1 MIRQP
6 FKARTAEE
14 LIALLSAVATAI
26 LAVIIIMLL
35 YFGREIIIP
44 IALAILLSFVL
55 APLVGALQRVRVPR
69 GLAVVG
75 VVLIAFAFIFAM
87 GSLLATQLAQL
98 AGDLPRYQSTIS
110 EKIQSFRETTAGR
123 GTLERASGMLKDLSK
138 ELDKPKEAMTAL
150 EAGSS
155 PKAVP
160 PKPVPVEVRQ
170 PDPGALESLQSLIS
184 PLLHPL
190 ATTGI
195 IVIFVIFILIQ
206 REDLR
211 NRLIRLAGSHD
222 LQRTT
227 AALDDAA
234 IRLSRLFLIQLLLNG
249 SFGIII
255 GTGLWLIGV
264 PSAILWGIL
273 AAVLRFVPYIGAV
286 IAAAFPLALAVAV
299 DPTWTMLL
307 WTVALFLVVEPI
319 VGHVIEPL
327 VYGQSTG
334 LSPVAVVAS
343 ATFWTALWGPIG
355 LVLATP
361 LTVCLVVLGRHVERL
376 EFLDVMFGDRPAL
389 SPPEIFYQRMLAGDP
404 TEASE
409 KAEEFL
415 KERSLSSY
423 YDEVALKGLR
433 LAQADVERGAL
444 DPERLIKIRDAVREF
459 AGNISEHDDRLP
471 PKINPTTDVEATSA
485 VETVAEDAPYENLP
499 VLRKE
504 DLPPEWQGEHPVLCV
519 AGRSLVDEAAAI
531 MLGQLSTAHGL
542 SARVEGAEALS
553 TANIFRLETRGVAI
567 VCLVYMDATSPAH
580 MRYSV
585 RRLRRKLPKATII
598 LGCWMKDMEPA
609 ALESLRE
616 GAKADLAASSLGG
629 AIKLCIRVDRFRR
642 YFDNTFR
649 DRSLGTNAKTAA
661 LSEPA
666 ALRRGRFVLAT
677 RKSRQGFPRR
687 PAVALRLPGGLLR
700 RAVLERNRAYL
711 AMGRTALRGRPVRC
725 RCVGPTIPDGVASV
739 TSGDAD
745 QASVAVL

>member
-1 MIRQP
+1 MIRQS
-6 FKARTAEE
+6 FKARTPEE
-14 LIALLSAVATAI
+14 LIGLLSAVGTAI
-26 LAVIIIMLL
+26 LTVIIIMLL

-55 APLVGALQRVRVPR
+55 APLVGLLQFIRIPR
-69 GLAVVG
+69 GLAVVS
-75 VVLIAFAFIFAM
+75 VVITAFALIFAM
-87 GSLLATQLAQL
+87 GSLLANQLTQL

-110 EKIQSFRETTAGR
+110 EKIQVFRDTTAGR

-138 ELDKPKEAMTAL
+138 ELDKPKEAATAL
-150 EAGSS
+150 GGGAS
-155 PKAVP
+155 PNATQP

-195 IVIFVIFILIQ
+195 IVIFVIFILLQ

-234 IRLSRLFLIQLLLNG
+234 SRLSRLFLIQLLLNG

-255 GTGLWLIGV
+255 GSGLWLIGV

-273 AAVLRFVPYIGAV
+273 AAVLRFVPYIGAA

-299 DPTWTMLL
+299 DPTWSMLL
-307 WTVALFLVVEPI
+307 WTLALFVVVEPI
-319 VGHVIEPL
+319 VGHVIEPM
-327 VYGQSTG
+327 VYGHSTG

-423 YDEVALKGLR
+423 YDEVALKGLQ
-433 LAQADVERGAL
+433 LAQVDAERGTL
-444 DPERLIKIRDAVREF
+444 DPVRLTKIRDAISEF
-459 AGNISEHDDRLP
+459 ANNISELDDRQM
-471 PKINPTTDVEATSA
+471 PKVNSTTDAEVTSA

-499 VLRKE
+499 ILSKE
-504 DLPPEWQGEHPVLCV
+504 DLPPEWRSEHPVLCV
-519 AGRSLVDEAAAI
+519 AGRTLLDEAAAT

-542 SARVEGAEALS
+542 AARVEAADALS
-553 TANIFRLETRGVAI
+553 TANIFRLETAGVAI
-567 VCLVYMDATSPAH
+567 VCLIYMDASSPAH

-598 LGCWMKDMEPA
+598 LGCWLKDMEPA
-609 ALESLRE
+609 ALETLRE
-616 GAKADLAASSLGG
+616 GAKADLAAASLGQ
-629 AIKLCIRVDRFRR
+629 AVKLCIEATGVEDDSHLAGKDELSGITVEGDSHALAFR
-642 YFDNTFR
+642 
-649 DRSLGTNAKTAA
+649 
-661 LSEPA
+661 
-666 ALRRGRFVLAT
+666 
-677 RKSRQGFPRR
+677 
-687 PAVALRLPGGLLR
+687 
-700 RAVLERNRAYL
+700 
-711 AMGRTALRGRPVRC
+711 
-725 RCVGPTIPDGVASV
+725 
-739 TSGDAD
+739 
-745 QASVAVL
+745 

>member
-1 MIRQP
+1 
-6 FKARTAEE
+6 
-14 LIALLSAVATAI
+14 V
-26 LAVIIIMLL
+26 L
-35 YFGREIIIP
+35 YYGREIIIP
-44 IALAILLSFVL
+44 IALAVLLSFVL
-55 APLVGALQRVRVPR
+55 APLVRLVQRLRIPR
-69 GLAVVG
+69 SLAVVS
-75 VVLIAFAFIFAM
+75 VVVIAFAFIFAM

-123 GTLERASGMLKDLSK
+123 GTLERASSMLKDLSK
-138 ELDKPKEAMTAL
+138 ELDKPKEAANSLGTIA
-150 EAGSS
+150 A
-155 PKAVP
+155 PKAAA
-160 PKPVPVEVRQ
+160 PKPVPVEVLQ
-170 PDPGALESLQSLIS
+170 PDPGALESLQTLIS

-195 IVIFVIFILIQ
+195 IVIFVIFILLQ

-211 NRLIRLAGSHD
+211 NRLIRLAGSDD

-234 IRLSRLFLIQLLLNG
+234 SRLSRLFLIQLLVNG
-249 SFGIII
+249 GFGIII
-255 GTGLWLIGV
+255 GMGLWLIGV

-307 WTVALFLVVEPI
+307 WTIALFVVVEPV
-319 VGHVIEPL
+319 VGHVLEPM
-327 VYGQSTG
+327 VYGHSTG

-404 TEASE
+404 TEASA

-423 YDEVALKGLR
+423 YDEVALRGLQ
-433 LAQADVERGAL
+433 LAQADAERGAL
-444 DPERLIKIRDAVREF
+444 DPDRLTKIRDAVQEF
-459 AGNISEHDDRLP
+459 ASNISEQDERPP
-471 PKINPTTDVEATSA
+471 PKVGPTTDVEATSA
-485 VETVAEDAPYENLP
+485 IEGVAEDAPYESLRI
-499 VLRKE
+499 LRKE
-504 DLPPEWQGEHPVLCV
+504 DLPAEWQGEHPVLCV
-519 AGRSLVDEAAAI
+519 AGRNPIDEAAAI
-531 MLGQLSTAHGL
+531 MLAQLTGAHGL
-542 SARVEGAEALS
+542 SARVEAAEALS
-553 TANIFRLETRGVAI
+553 TANIFRLETDGVAI
-567 VCLVYMDATSPAH
+567 VCLVYMDTSSPAH

-598 LGCWMKDMEPA
+598 LGCWMKDIDPA

-616 GAKADLAASSLGG
+616 GAKADLAAATLGG
-629 AIKLCIRVDRFRR
+629 ALKLCIEATGVE
-642 YFDNTFR
+642 
-649 DRSLGTNAKTAA
+649 SVGTVAEGQISKITAA
-661 LSEPA
+661 
-666 ALRRGRFVLAT
+666 
-677 RKSRQGFPRR
+677 
-687 PAVALRLPGGLLR
+687 
-700 RAVLERNRAYL
+700 
-711 AMGRTALRGRPVRC
+711 
-725 RCVGPTIPDGVASV
+725 
-739 TSGDAD
+739 
-745 QASVAVL
+745 

>member
-1 MIRQP
+1 MIRQS
-6 FKARTAEE
+6 FKARTPEE
-14 LIALLSAVATAI
+14 LIGLLSAVATAI
-26 LAVIIIMLL
+26 LTVIIIMLL

-55 APLVGALQRVRVPR
+55 APLVGLLQSIRIPR
-69 GLAVVG
+69 GLAVVS
-75 VVLIAFAFIFAM
+75 VVITAFALIFAM
-87 GSLLATQLAQL
+87 GSLLANQLTQL

-110 EKIQSFRETTAGR
+110 EKIQAFRDTTAGR

-138 ELDKPKEAMTAL
+138 ELDKPKEAATAL
-150 EAGSS
+150 GGGAS
-155 PKAVP
+155 PNATLP

-195 IVIFVIFILIQ
+195 IVIFVIFILLQ

-234 IRLSRLFLIQLLLNG
+234 SRLSRLFLIQLLLNG

-255 GTGLWLIGV
+255 GSGLWLIGV

-273 AAVLRFVPYIGAV
+273 AAVLRFVPYIGAA

-299 DPTWTMLL
+299 DPTWSMLL
-307 WTVALFLVVEPI
+307 WTLALFVVVEPV
-319 VGHVIEPL
+319 VGHVIEPM
-327 VYGQSTG
+327 VYGHSTG

-423 YDEVALKGLR
+423 YDEVALKGLQ
-433 LAQADVERGAL
+433 LAQVDAERGTL
-444 DPERLIKIRDAVREF
+444 DPVRLTKIRDAISEF
-459 AGNISEHDDRLP
+459 ANNISELDDRQM
-471 PKINPTTDVEATSA
+471 PKVNSTTDAEVTSA

-499 VLRKE
+499 ILNKE
-504 DLPPEWQGEHPVLCV
+504 DLPPEWQSEHPVLCV
-519 AGRSLVDEAAAI
+519 AGRTLLDEAAAT

-542 SARVEGAEALS
+542 AARVEAADALS
-553 TANIFRLETRGVAI
+553 TANIFRLETAGVAI
-567 VCLVYMDATSPAH
+567 VCLIYMDASSPAH

-598 LGCWMKDMEPA
+598 LGCWLKDMEPA
-609 ALESLRE
+609 ALETLRE
-616 GAKADLAASSLGG
+616 GAKADLAAASLGQ
-629 AIKLCIRVDRFRR
+629 AVKLCIEATGVDDDSHLAGKDELSGTAVEGDQPRSRFQMADVGAR
-642 YFDNTFR
+642 YSIKN
-649 DRSLGTNAKTAA
+649 
-661 LSEPA
+661 
-666 ALRRGRFVLAT
+666 
-677 RKSRQGFPRR
+677 Q
-687 PAVALRLPGGLLR
+687 
-700 RAVLERNRAYL
+700 
-711 AMGRTALRGRPVRC
+711 
-725 RCVGPTIPDGVASV
+725 
-739 TSGDAD
+739 
-745 QASVAVL
+745 

>member
-1 MIRQP
+1 VIRQP
-6 FKARTAEE
+6 FKARTPEE
-14 LIALLSAVATAI
+14 LIGLLSAVATAI
-26 LAVIIIMLL
+26 LTVIIIMLL

-55 APLVGALQRVRVPR
+55 APLVGLLQRMRIPR
-69 GLAVVG
+69 GLAVVS
-75 VVLIAFAFIFAM
+75 VVITAFALIFAM
-87 GSLLATQLAQL
+87 GSLLANQLTQL

-110 EKIQSFRETTAGR
+110 EKIQVFRDTTAGR

-138 ELDKPKEAMTAL
+138 ELDKPKEAATAL
-150 EAGSS
+150 GGGAS
-155 PKAVP
+155 PNATQP

-195 IVIFVIFILIQ
+195 IVIFVIFILLQ

-234 IRLSRLFLIQLLLNG
+234 SRLSRLFLIQLLLNG

-255 GTGLWLIGV
+255 GSGLWLIGV

-273 AAVLRFVPYIGAV
+273 AAVLRFVPYIGAA

-299 DPTWTMLL
+299 DPTWSMLL
-307 WTVALFLVVEPI
+307 WTLALFVVVEPV
-319 VGHVIEPL
+319 VGHVIEPM
-327 VYGQSTG
+327 VYGHSTG

-423 YDEVALKGLR
+423 YDEVALKGLQLAQVDAERGTLDPAR
-433 LAQADVERGAL
+433 LA
-444 DPERLIKIRDAVREF
+444 KIRDAISEF
-459 AGNISEHDDRLP
+459 ASNISELDDRP
-471 PKINPTTDVEATSA
+471 MPKVNSTTDAEVTSA

-499 VLRKE
+499 ILSKE

-519 AGRSLVDEAAAI
+519 AGRTLLDEAAAT

-542 SARVEGAEALS
+542 AARVEAADALS
-553 TANIFRLETRGVAI
+553 TANIFRLETAGVAI
-567 VCLVYMDATSPAH
+567 VCLIYMDASSPAH

-598 LGCWMKDMEPA
+598 LGCWLKDMEPA
-609 ALESLRE
+609 ALETLRE
-616 GAKADLAASSLGG
+616 GAKADLAAASLGQ
-629 AIKLCIRVDRFRR
+629 AVKLCIEATGVEDDSHSRLAGQDELSGTTVEGDSHALAFR
-642 YFDNTFR
+642 
-649 DRSLGTNAKTAA
+649 
-661 LSEPA
+661 
-666 ALRRGRFVLAT
+666 
-677 RKSRQGFPRR
+677 
-687 PAVALRLPGGLLR
+687 
-700 RAVLERNRAYL
+700 
-711 AMGRTALRGRPVRC
+711 
-725 RCVGPTIPDGVASV
+725 
-739 TSGDAD
+739 
-745 QASVAVL
+745 

>member
-1 MIRQP
+1 MIRQS
-6 FKARTAEE
+6 FKARTPEE
-14 LIALLSAVATAI
+14 LIGLLSAVATAI
-26 LAVIIIMLL
+26 LTVIIIMLL

-55 APLVGALQRVRVPR
+55 APLVGLLQFIRIPR
-69 GLAVVG
+69 GLAVVS
-75 VVLIAFAFIFAM
+75 VVITAFALIFAM
-87 GSLLATQLAQL
+87 GSLLANQLTQL

-110 EKIQSFRETTAGR
+110 EKIQAFRDTTAGR

-138 ELDKPKEAMTAL
+138 ELDKPKEAATAL
-150 EAGSS
+150 GGGAS
-155 PKAVP
+155 PNATQP

-195 IVIFVIFILIQ
+195 IVIFVIFILLQ

-234 IRLSRLFLIQLLLNG
+234 SRLSRLFLIQLLLNG

-255 GTGLWLIGV
+255 GSGLWLIGV

-273 AAVLRFVPYIGAV
+273 AAVLRFVPYIGAA

-299 DPTWTMLL
+299 DPTWSMLL
-307 WTVALFLVVEPI
+307 WTLALFVVVEPI
-319 VGHVIEPL
+319 VGHVIEPM
-327 VYGQSTG
+327 VYGHSTG

-423 YDEVALKGLR
+423 YDEVALKGLQ
-433 LAQADVERGAL
+433 LAQVDAERGTL
-444 DPERLIKIRDAVREF
+444 DPVRLTKIRDAISEF
-459 AGNISEHDDRLP
+459 ANNISELDDRQM
-471 PKINPTTDVEATSA
+471 PKVNSTTDAEVTSA

-499 VLRKE
+499 ILSKE
-504 DLPPEWQGEHPVLCV
+504 DLPPEWRSEHPVLCV
-519 AGRSLVDEAAAI
+519 AGRTLLDEAAAT

-542 SARVEGAEALS
+542 AARVEAADALS
-553 TANIFRLETRGVAI
+553 TANIFRLETAGVAI
-567 VCLVYMDATSPAH
+567 VCLIYMDASSPAH

-598 LGCWMKDMEPA
+598 LGCWLKDMEPA
-609 ALESLRE
+609 ALETLRE
-616 GAKADLAASSLGG
+616 GAKADLAAASLGQ
-629 AIKLCIRVDRFRR
+629 AVKLCIEATGVEDDSHLAGKDELSGITVEGDQPRSRFQMADVGAR
-642 YFDNTFR
+642 YSIKN
-649 DRSLGTNAKTAA
+649 
-661 LSEPA
+661 
-666 ALRRGRFVLAT
+666 
-677 RKSRQGFPRR
+677 Q
-687 PAVALRLPGGLLR
+687 
-700 RAVLERNRAYL
+700 
-711 AMGRTALRGRPVRC
+711 
-725 RCVGPTIPDGVASV
+725 
-739 TSGDAD
+739 
-745 QASVAVL
+745 

>member
-6 FKARTAEE
+6 FKARTSEE

-26 LAVIIIMLL
+26 LAVIIIMML

-55 APLVGALQRVRVPR
+55 APLVGLLQRVRVPR

-75 VVLIAFAFIFAM
+75 VVIFAFAAIFVM
-87 GSLLATQLAQL
+87 GSLLASQLTQL

-110 EKIQSFRETTAGR
+110 EKIQSFRNTTAGR

-138 ELDKPKEAMTAL
+138 ELDKPKDAASAL
-150 EAGSS
+150 GAGAILS
-155 PKAVP
+155 PKAP
-160 PKPVPVEVRQ
+160 APLAPVPVEVRQ
-170 PDPGALESLQSLIS
+170 PEPGALESLQSLIS

-195 IVIFVIFILIQ
+195 IIIFVIFILLQ

-211 NRLIRLAGSHD
+211 NRLIRLAGSYD

-234 IRLSRLFLIQLLLNG
+234 GRLSRLFLIQLLLNG
-249 SFGIII
+249 TFGVVI

-273 AAVLRFVPYIGAV
+273 AAVLRFVPYIGAA

-299 DPTWTMLL
+299 DPSWSMLL
-307 WTVALFLVVEPI
+307 WTLALFLVVEPI
-319 VGHVIEPL
+319 IGHVIEPM
-327 VYGQSTG
+327 VYGHSTG

-376 EFLDVMFGDRPAL
+376 EFLDVVFGDRPAL

-404 TEASE
+404 TEAAE

-423 YDEVALKGLR
+423 YDEVALKGLQ
-433 LAQADVERGAL
+433 LAQVDAERGAL
-444 DPERLIKIRDAVREF
+444 NHERLTKIRDAVSEF
-459 AGNISEHDDRLP
+459 ANDLSDQDDRPP
-471 PKINPTTDVEATSA
+471 PKVNSTTDAEATSA
-485 VETVAEDAPYENLP
+485 VESVAEDAPYENLP
-499 VLRKE
+499 ILGKE

-519 AGRSLVDEAAAI
+519 AGRSLIDEAAAI

-542 SARVEGAEALS
+542 VARVEGAAALS
-553 TANIFRLETRGVAI
+553 TTNVFRLETAGVAI
-567 VCLVYMDATSPAH
+567 VCLVYMDSSGSAH

-598 LGCWMKDMEPA
+598 LGCWMKDINPA
-609 ALESLRE
+609 ALEQLRD
-616 GAKADLAASSLGG
+616 GAKADRAAASLSE
-629 AIKLCIRVDRFRR
+629 AIKLCIEATGIESHDQAPKQDKFSA
-642 YFDNTFR
+642 T
-649 DRSLGTNAKTAA
+649 TAA
-661 LSEPA
+661 
-666 ALRRGRFVLAT
+666 
-677 RKSRQGFPRR
+677 
-687 PAVALRLPGGLLR
+687 
-700 RAVLERNRAYL
+700 
-711 AMGRTALRGRPVRC
+711 
-725 RCVGPTIPDGVASV
+725 
-739 TSGDAD
+739 
-745 QASVAVL
+745 

>member
-1 MIRQP
+1 M
-6 FKARTAEE
+6 
-14 LIALLSAVATAI
+14 V
-26 LAVIIIMLL
+26 L

-55 APLVGALQRVRVPR
+55 APLVGLLQRVRIPR
-69 GLAVVG
+69 GLAVVS
-75 VVLIAFAFIFAM
+75 VVIIAFALIFAM

-138 ELDKPKEAMTAL
+138 ELDKPKEAASAL
-150 EAGSS
+150 GVGAGA
-155 PKAVP
+155 KGAT
-160 PKPVPVEVRQ
+160 PKPVPVEVLQ

-195 IVIFVIFILIQ
+195 IVIFVIFILLQ

-234 IRLSRLFLIQLLLNG
+234 SRLSRLFLIQLLLNG
-249 SFGIII
+249 SFGIVI
-255 GTGLWLIGV
+255 GIGLWVIGV

-273 AAVLRFVPYIGAV
+273 AAVLRFVPYIGAA

-299 DPTWTMLL
+299 DPTWSMLL
-307 WTVALFLVVEPI
+307 WTIALFLVVEPV
-319 VGHVIEPL
+319 VGHVVEPM
-327 VYGQSTG
+327 VYGHSTG

-423 YDEVALKGLR
+423 YDEVALKGLQ
-433 LAQADVERGAL
+433 LAQADAERGAL
-444 DPERLIKIRDAVREF
+444 DSERLIKIRDAVSEF
-459 AGNISEHDDRLP
+459 ANNISERDDRPP

-499 VLRKE
+499 VLRKQ
-504 DLPPEWQGEHPVLCV
+504 DLPPEWQGEHPVLCL
-519 AGRSLVDEAAAI
+519 AGRSPIDEAAAI

-542 SARVEGAEALS
+542 PARIEAAEALS
-553 TANIFRLETRGVAI
+553 TANIFRLETAGVAI
-567 VCLVYMDATSPAH
+567 VCLVYMDASGPAH

-598 LGCWMKDMEPA
+598 LGCWMRDIDPA

-616 GAKADLAASSLGG
+616 GAKADLAAASLGG
-629 AIKLCIRVDRFRR
+629 ALKLCIEATGLKDLSTKPEDQFSK
-642 YFDNTFR
+642 F
-649 DRSLGTNAKTAA
+649 TAA
-661 LSEPA
+661 
-666 ALRRGRFVLAT
+666 
-677 RKSRQGFPRR
+677 
-687 PAVALRLPGGLLR
+687 
-700 RAVLERNRAYL
+700 
-711 AMGRTALRGRPVRC
+711 
-725 RCVGPTIPDGVASV
+725 
-739 TSGDAD
+739 
-745 QASVAVL
+745 